1 MSCKIGYFNEPAE
14 NGGCRT
20 CKNIELKLE
29 MKKLKPR
36 VIMNMGRSNN
46 DIEMGNRLHNLV
58 RNKLNIDIEYIGF
71 IPYDERVP
79 ISVAK
84 RTPISIYAPNSP
96 YTSVLDSIARRIIS
110 TSNPD
115 SIYLQDVT
123 ENLEDLVKD
132 YYKNKTI

>member
-1 MSCKIGYFNEPAE
+1 
-14 NGGCRT
+14 
-20 CKNIELKLE
+20 
-29 MKKLKPR
+29 
-36 VIMNMGRSNN
+36 MGRSNN

-96 YTSVLDSIARRIIS
+96 YVSVLDSIARRIIS